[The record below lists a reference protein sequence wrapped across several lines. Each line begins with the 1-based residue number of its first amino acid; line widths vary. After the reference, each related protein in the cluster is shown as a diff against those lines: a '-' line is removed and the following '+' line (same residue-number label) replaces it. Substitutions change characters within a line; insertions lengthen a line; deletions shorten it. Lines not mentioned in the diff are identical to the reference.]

1 MIHKTESGLCGI
13 EFLILAV
20 KTEASGVLNIFVSLK
35 INSRFNFLDIAFFLL
50 IHVVVLEGYFKT

>member
-20 KTEASGVLNIFVSLK
+20 KTEASGVLNIFFSLK
-35 INSRFNFLDIAFFLL
+35 INSRFNFLDIASFF
-50 IHVVVLEGYFKT
+50 Y